1 MTTIAIT
8 RAAPAC
14 PEPPA
19 SRTALDLHR
28 TPGPARLP
36 DAEGP
41 PAVAHE
47 ALGDR
52 QLLER
57 FVNLQDSAAFGALV
71 QRHGPMVLGVCRR
84 VLRDA
89 HAAEDACQAVFLV
102 LLRRAASIARPEL
115 LSGWLYGVAMR
126 VAGKARAGTVRRRA
140 HEKRATS
147 PAVPDPVV
155 EAARRDLRS
164 VLTAEIERLPEKYR
178 DPLILCYWEGKT
190 NDEAARQ
197 LGCPPGSMSYRL
209 ARGREM
215 LRERL
220 SCGAAPT

>member
-1 MTTIAIT
+1 
-8 RAAPAC
+8 
-14 PEPPA
+14 
-19 SRTALDLHR
+19 
-28 TPGPARLP
+28 
-36 DAEGP
+36 
-41 PAVAHE
+41 V
-47 ALGDR
+47 ALGTLGDK
-52 QLLER
+52 QLLMR
-57 FVNLQDSAAFGALV
+57 FVNLEDSAAFGALV
-71 QRHGPMVLGVCRR
+71 ERHGPMVLGVCRR

-115 LSGWLYGVAMR
+115 LAGWLYGVAMR
-126 VAGKARAGTVRRRA
+126 VAGKARAGTLRRRVN
-140 HEKRATS
+140 EKRVVAAT
-147 PAVPDPVV
+147 VPDPVV

-164 VLTAEIERLPEKYR
+164 VLTAEIDRLPEKYR
-178 DPLILCYWEGKT
+178 GPLILCYWEGKT

-220 SCGAAPT
+220 SRGPTQT